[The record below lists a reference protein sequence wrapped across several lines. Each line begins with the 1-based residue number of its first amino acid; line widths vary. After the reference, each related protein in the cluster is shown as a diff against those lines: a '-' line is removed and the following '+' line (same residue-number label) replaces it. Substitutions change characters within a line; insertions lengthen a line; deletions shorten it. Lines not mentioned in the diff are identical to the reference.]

1 MSYYI
6 QLLKYYMPRNYFLR
20 IFQFLF
26 WFLSYYY
33 DEKPTMAKLSVA
45 ISDSRAIMNLFSI
58 FEKVYQIFAKSVF
71 FKNNNKIE
79 KLTYLTYITSFCH
92 IFIHSICFILGLC
105 GNNLNFLERIY
116 NTFYTFT
123 VMINLMIY
131 KIELEELYNIKPK
144 ELNKET
150 KEKKKMINIGV
161 IIIGFNM
168 PLALNGTGLIN
179 KIIGFKL
186 NKPVEGFLG
195 VFASIMQ
202 FYVASTKHLKEI
214 KSNYIDKNIKDKLV

>member
-33 DEKPTMAKLSVA
+33 DEEPTMAKLSVA

-123 VMINLMIY
+123 MMINLMIY

-202 FYVASTKHLKEI
+202 FYVASTKHLKDQL
-214 KSNYIDKNIKDKLV
+214 NH